1 MKKGQTHF
9 KFIRPMSN
17 MRVVLLSVEQGNCN
31 PQSIADSTGL
41 FIGQVKQALKNLCF
55 IRAVMAD
62 RDTNGRSMY
71 IIPGSRVGV
80 ASNLKG
86 VNSIFSAGGFYQN

>member
-1 MKKGQTHF
+1 MKKGQTNF

-31 PQSIADSTGL
+31 PQAIADSTGL

-80 ASNLKG
+80 AANLKG
-86 VNSIFSAGGFYQN
+86 VSSIFSAGGFYQN

>member
-1 MKKGQTHF
+1 MKKGQTQF
-9 KFIRPMSN
+9 KFVRPMSN
-17 MRVVLLSVEQGNCN
+17 MRIVLLSVEQGNCN

-41 FIGQVKQALKNLCF
+41 FVGQVRQALKNLCF

-62 RDTNGRSMY
+62 RDDSGRSMF

-80 ASNLKG
+80 AKNLKG
-86 VNSIFSAGGFYQN
+86 VSSIFNIA

>member
-1 MKKGQTHF
+1 MKKGQTQF

-31 PQSIADSTGL
+31 LQSISDSTGL
-41 FIGQVKQALKNLCF
+41 FIGQVRQALKNLCF
-55 IRAVMAD
+55 IRAVKAD
-62 RDTNGRSMY
+62 RDDNGRSIY

-80 ASNLKG
+80 AANLKG
-86 VNSIFSAGGFYQN
+86 VSSIFNCH

>member
-17 MRVVLLSVEQGNCN
+17 MRIVLSVVEQGNCTHK
-31 PQSIADSTGL
+31 SIQDASGL
-41 FIGQVKQALKNLCF
+41 FKGQVRNALKNLCF
-55 IRAVMAD
+55 IRAVIAD
-62 RDTNGRSMY
+62 RDECGRFIY

-80 ASNLKG
+80 APVLKG
-86 VNSIFSAGGFYQN
+86 INSIFSVLPK

>member
-1 MKKGQTHF
+1 
-9 KFIRPMSN
+9 

-31 PQSIADSTGL
+31 PQSIADSTKRS
-41 FIGQVKQALKNLCF
+41 IGQVKQALKNLCF
-55 IRAVMAD
+55 IRAVMVD
-62 RDTNGRSMY
+62 RDDNGRSMY

-86 VNSIFSAGGFYQN
+86 VSSIFNCR

>member
-17 MRVVLLSVEQGNCN
+17 MRLVLSVVEQGHSSKVEIQKESN
-31 PQSIADSTGL
+31 L
-41 FIGQVKQALKNLCF
+41 FPGQVSNALKNLCF
-55 IRAVMAD
+55 IRAVVAE
-62 RDTNGRSMY
+62 RDESGRSVF

-86 VNSIFSAGGFYQN
+86 VNSIFSVR